1 MAFTT
6 RSAFRDSITTLPLTS
21 ILPQRCVTEE
31 TKRGN
36 IFKQITSSIREIGLV
51 EPLAVFPQET
61 GFLLLDGHLRLEALK
76 ILDMKEARCLIAT
89 DDEGYT
95 YNKRVNHIPPVAQHF
110 MLLEALKSGVSEAR
124 IAAALNIEVTAVRS
138 KIHMLDGI
146 CPEVV
151 ATLRDRHL
159 SPVVFG
165 VLRKMKP
172 AIQIATAELMSLR
185 NDFTV
190 SFAKTRLSLTPPN
203 LLVEPPS
210 NRKLK
215 ANALVANAVLE
226 EDTENLV
233 RNLKAIEESYG
244 ADILS
249 LTVCCSY
256 LEKLLENERIAR
268 YLEKNH
274 PGVLGTVRNLLK
286 DVQSRSTERHS
297 E

>member
-1 MAFTT
+1 MTSTT
-6 RSAFRDSITTLPLTS
+6 RSAFRDNITSLPLGS
-21 ILPQRCVTEE
+21 ILPQRDVPDE

-36 IFKQITSSIREIGLV
+36 IFKQIISSIREIGLV
-51 EPLAVFPQET
+51 EPLAVFPRET

-76 ILDMKEARCLIAT
+76 MLGIKEVRCLIAT
-89 DDEGYT
+89 DDEAYT

-110 MLLEALKSGVSEAR
+110 MLLEALKSGVSEKR
-124 IAAALNIEVTAVRS
+124 IATALNIDVTAVRS

-146 CPEVV
+146 WPEVV
-151 ATLRDRHL
+151 GILRNKHL

-172 AIQIATAELMSLR
+172 AIQIATTELMSLR

-190 SFAKTRLSLTPPN
+190 SFAKTRLALTPPN
-203 LLVEPPS
+203 LLVDPPS
-210 NRKLK
+210 NRKVR

-244 ADILS
+244 TDILA

-256 LEKLLENERIAR
+256 FEKVLGNERITR

-274 PGVLGTVRNLLK
+274 PGVLGTIRNLLK
-286 DVQSRSTERHS
+286 DAGSRSAERS
-297 E
+297 AA